1 MPFSAPPHAR
11 EATDTGSVKDE
22 GEPVMIVGYVLGW
35 WCAVSVVT
43 VAVWS
48 VVVTVYKRRA
58 LRGFGL

>member
-1 MPFSAPPHAR
+1 
-11 EATDTGSVKDE
+11 VKDE

-48 VVVTVYKRRA
+48 VVVTVYKRRCC
-58 LRGFGL
+58 GG

>member
-1 MPFSAPPHAR
+1 LPFSAPPHAR

-43 VAVWS
+43 VAEV
-48 VVVTVYKRRA
+48 RA
-58 LRGFGL
+58 VG